1 MTIIIRV
8 YMLLCASLLLFDV
21 CFLLVQNRRS
31 LAAYRSNRK
40 LEDQIREEIRVHRE
54 SGAFSQG
61 FPDTLRQAL
70 PKTRNL
76 LTLQTVL
83 EEDPEAREWF
93 RPFVFDQL
101 EGYASRDDYEQA
113 YYTYILSTFDYR
125 REKPTP
131 EFVDALMG
139 FLDSKSLYTFANT
152 MTCLYAIGLTTPLM
166 RAMDKVNERAGF
178 YHKKL
183 LVDGLLS
190 AQVEG
195 DELNTGLVGKFDSYT
210 PYIQDCL
217 LDYFRLRGFDA
228 SGLCMRLLTD
238 GKANAQVRF
247 TAIRYFAKFPSADSR
262 AYFLRVLGDEN
273 APWIEQML
281 SIQALR
287 RYGDREAYDAVLK
300 KITSPNWHVRVNAVQ
315 YLHDRGLSK
324 EDVFEIL
331 YQKDRYA
338 NESLLYQFRGDKE
351 MTRYIVDTIQL
362 LSVQDAAADADG
374 DVEDLCA
381 AASGAA
387 V

>member
-8 YMLLCASLLLFDV
+8 YMLLCASLLLFDI
-21 CFLLVQNRRS
+21 CFLLVQNQRS
-31 LAAYRSNRK
+31 LVAYRINRK
-40 LEDQIREEIRVHRE
+40 LEDQIRGEIRVYRE
-54 SGAFSQG
+54 SGAFSPG
-61 FPDTLRQAL
+61 FPETLRQAL

-76 LTLQTVL
+76 LTLQGVL
-83 EEDPEAREWF
+83 EEDAQAREWF
-93 RPFVFDQL
+93 RPFVFAQL
-101 EGYASRDDYEQA
+101 KEYTSRDDYEQA
-113 YYTYILSTFDYR
+113 YYTYVLSTFDYR

-131 EFVDALMG
+131 EFVDDLMG

-152 MTCLYAIGLTTPLM
+152 MNCLYAVGLTTPLM

-190 AQVEG
+190 ARVEG
-195 DELNTGLVGKFDSYT
+195 DALSDRLVDKFDTYT

-217 LDYFRLRGFDA
+217 LDYFRLCGYDA
-228 SGLCMRLLTD
+228 SGLCMRILTD
-238 GKANAQVRF
+238 GKANDQVRY
-247 TAIRYFAKFPSADSR
+247 TAMRYFAKYPSADSR
-262 AYFLRVLGDEN
+262 AYFLRVLGNED

-287 RYGDREAYDAVLK
+287 QYSDREVYDIILK

-315 YLHDRGLSK
+315 YLHGRGLSRA
-324 EDVFEIL
+324 DIFDIL

-338 NESLLYQFRGDKE
+338 NETLLYQFRGDKE

-362 LSVQDAAADADG
+362 LSVQDATVDASS
-374 DVEDLCA
+374 DVDNLC

-387 V
+387 I